1 MRVTTR
7 LDTSDLKAGID
18 SLKKKFPQ
26 AVKRALKRA
35 GTSGRAEM
43 VRRISADTGLT
54 QTAVRK
60 EIRVNLVGD
69 TAVELEVTGQRI
81 PLIAFGAKGPEPSRG
96 RGAGVTYRLPG
107 SRGRAEHAFIAKMP
121 TGHRGVYARTPGAR
135 ATKKGRS
142 WTELPIVELFGPSLV
157 KVFEKYLPEGAARA
171 QEALVNNVRSEISF
185 AMRR

>member
-18 SLKKKFPQ
+18 SLKKKFP
-26 AVKRALKRA
+26 AAIKRAVKRA

-43 VRRISADTGLT
+43 VRQIAADTGLA

-60 EIRVNLVGD
+60 EIRIITVGD
-69 TAVELEVTGQRI
+69 TAVQLEVVGQRL
-81 PLIAFGAKGPEPSRG
+81 PLIAFGARGPEPSRG
-96 RGAGVTYRLPG
+96 RGAGVSYKLPG
-107 SRGRAEHAFIAKMP
+107 GQGRAPNAFISTMKS
-121 TGHRGVYARTPGAR
+121 GHRGVFRRPGSGGDR
-135 ATKKGRS
+135 
-142 WTELPIVELFGPSLV
+142 LPIIELFGPSLV

-171 QEALVNNVRSEISF
+171 QESLVKNLRSEISF